1 MSPATSPS
9 IDLCSVQRQGDD
21 IVLHFGSLAGSELA
35 PGALGAQLQHRV
47 VMSAS
52 GAAKLQDLLVEL
64 LRDQQRSGPS
74 T

>member
-1 MSPATSPS
+1 MSTDTSPP
-9 IDLCSVQRQGDD
+9 IALCNVQRQGDD

-35 PGALGAQLQHRV
+35 PGALGARLQHRV
-47 VMSAS
+47 VMSVS

-64 LRDQQRSGPS
+64 LRDQQRLGPS